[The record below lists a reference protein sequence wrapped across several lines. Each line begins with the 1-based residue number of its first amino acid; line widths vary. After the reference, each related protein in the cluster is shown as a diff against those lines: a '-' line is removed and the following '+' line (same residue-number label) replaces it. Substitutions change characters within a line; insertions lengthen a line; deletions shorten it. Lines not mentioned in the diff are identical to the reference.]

1 MINDIFVYDNSTNKI
16 NLNTPEILLVKEF
29 NALLNPERNKCK
41 EDPKGVLGLRAFR
54 EFTYIWLAICWKS
67 VYADYSEQ
75 ERHQEALKDSG
86 LTEEQFNNPEFRE
99 ACRKYRAIQE
109 SNRSI
114 KMLHAAQNTTDKFIN
129 YFNNIDPEERDP
141 ITGKP
146 FFKVKDIMAEISN
159 LSKVHEELK
168 ILEGQVKKE
177 LAETSTIRGGV
188 TDGFIPKTLLNG
200 TSN

>member
-1 MINDIFVYDNSTNKI
+1 
-16 NLNTPEILLVKEF
+16 
-29 NALLNPERNKCK
+29 
-41 EDPKGVLGLRAFR
+41 
-54 EFTYIWLAICWKS
+54 
-67 VYADYSEQ
+67 
-75 ERHQEALKDSG
+75 
-86 LTEEQFNNPEFRE
+86 
-99 ACRKYRAIQE
+99 
-109 SNRSI
+109 
-114 KMLHAAQNTTDKFIN
+114 MLHAAQNTTDKFIN